1 MDNQYVIMFA
11 FWPAVVLLCAGIN
24 MLVSWT
30 FSWSE
35 LVFDYFIGVLAGFFL
50 FAGTQPDP
58 GGAVGFFLVFSHGF
72 FGLLWLVSDG
82 FRAAFDSPATFFW
95 TMAGLRLGC
104 TLWAA
109 AWDHVS
115 VALGAKF
122 APGPFFFS
130 LVVAPAKWLFS
141 SVTSAFGILIWLAGL
156 IWSFAGSGKAGFAG
170 GVLFTEF
177 SPGGGG
183 YYATTVGF
191 TVQTWNGNCPF
202 KHELYHTRQYIY
214 MCDWLM
220 PFWVL
225 GMLWGVISAAA
236 TSGFSVSYALAIGAD
251 STKEVGNPL
260 EVAAEHM

>member
-1 MDNQYVIMFA
+1 MDNVFIVMFL
-11 FWPAVVLLCAGIN
+11 FWPAVVLLCAGLN
-24 MLVSWT
+24 MLLSWT

-35 LVFDYFIGVLAGFFL
+35 LVFDYFIGMLAGYFL
-50 FAGTQPDP
+50 FVAAQGSPD
-58 GGAVGFFLVFSHGF
+58 GAHSFFFVFSHGF
-72 FGLLWLVSDG
+72 LGLLWLTSEG
-82 FRAAFDSPATFFW
+82 FRTSFESPATFLW
-95 TMAGLRLGC
+95 TMAGIRLGA

-115 VALGAKF
+115 VALGAKLS
-122 APGPFFFS
+122 PGPFFFS

-141 SVTSAFGILIWLAGL
+141 SITSAFGVLIWIAGA
-156 IWSFAGSGKAGFAG
+156 IWAAAGSGKAGFAG

-220 PFWVL
+220 PFWVV
-225 GMLWGVISAAA
+225 GMLWGVISAAIA
-236 TSGFSVSYALAIGAD
+236 QGTSVSYALAIGAD
-251 STKEVGNPL
+251 ASKEVGNPI
-260 EVAAEHM
+260 EVAAYHM